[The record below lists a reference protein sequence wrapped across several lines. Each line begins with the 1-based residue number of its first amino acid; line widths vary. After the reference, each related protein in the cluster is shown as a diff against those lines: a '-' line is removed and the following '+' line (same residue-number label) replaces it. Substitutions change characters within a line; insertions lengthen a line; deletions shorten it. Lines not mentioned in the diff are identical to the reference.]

1 VTSPLRRPA
10 FSWFFAGRLT
20 SQLGSAMAPVA
31 LAFAV
36 LDVSDRPPDLG
47 TVLAANLVP
56 HLLLLLVG
64 GATADRFSRRT
75 VLITANVGSALTQ
88 GAVAVIL
95 LTGNCSLALIA
106 GLEFAN
112 GALAAFTT
120 PALRG
125 VVPKLV
131 DRDQLQK
138 ANALLGSTRNA
149 TRIIG
154 PTTAGVVVAA
164 AGSGQAIAIEA
175 ITYAIAAG
183 CLLRLDASKTTTA
196 ARTPVGR
203 NIREGASYFRSV
215 RWLWPVSL
223 AFFVVNLVQTGPW
236 QILAPHIVSQH
247 GGPQVWGLVLSSRA
261 VGLLVMSVV
270 MYRLVIRYPLRVT
283 ILSGAMAAVPL
294 LSLGLGQPTGVV
306 IVAVV
311 LGGACASASA
321 ITWDSTLQEHIPHD
335 KLSRV
340 ASIDDLLSYAAIP
353 VGQLA
358 AAGPLAA
365 SIGAPTVCLAC
376 ALVCTA
382 ATSAALLNRSVRD
395 LEHGEPQANAGF
407 ERK

>member
-1 VTSPLRRPA
+1 MPLRPA
-10 FSWFFAGRLT
+10 RRRDGTGGIGVRCAGRFGSPARPRHSAGGQPGST
-20 SQLGSAMAPVA
+20 SAAAAGGR
-31 LAFAV
+31 
-36 LDVSDRPPDLG
+36 SDRGPVLPPHRSDHRERGLG
-47 TVLAANLVP
+47 P
-56 HLLLLLVG
+56 HPRCG
-64 GATADRFSRRT
+64 GRDPADR
-75 VLITANVGSALTQ
+75 Q
-88 GAVAVIL
+88 
-95 LTGNCSLALIA
+95 CSLALIA

-125 VVPKLV
+125 VVPQLV

-149 TRIIG
+149 TRIVG

-247 GGPQVWGLVLSSRA
+247 GGPQVWGPVLSSRA

-283 ILSGAMAAVPL
+283 ILGGAMAAVLL

-358 AAGPLAA
+358 AAGRINRGADRLPGVRPRLYRRDQR
-365 SIGAPTVCLAC
+365 STVEQIGP
-376 ALVCTA
+376 
-382 ATSAALLNRSVRD
+382 
-395 LEHGEPQANAGF
+395 
-407 ERK
+407 